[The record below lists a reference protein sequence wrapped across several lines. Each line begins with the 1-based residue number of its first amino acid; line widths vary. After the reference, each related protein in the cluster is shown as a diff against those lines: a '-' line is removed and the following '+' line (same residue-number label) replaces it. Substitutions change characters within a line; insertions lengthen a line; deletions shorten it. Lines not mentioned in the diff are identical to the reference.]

1 MSILV
6 TGATGKVG
14 RRLAEHLRTAGVP
27 HKLAARHPTGE
38 AGIAFDW
45 WDRATWA
52 ATLDG
57 ASAVYLIAPR
67 GDFAPVMI
75 DLVREAMAAGARRFV
90 LQSGSPVPPGAP
102 GTGTVHAWLAENAAE
117 WAVLRPSW
125 FMQNFTEALNGQT
138 IRAESAFYTA
148 AGDGRVAFI
157 DAHDIAGAGLRRA
170 HGGQPLN
177 ADAILTGP
185 RAISYDEAA
194 AIIGK
199 VLGRPIEH
207 RRVTPAEVAR
217 RHVENG
223 VPEMT
228 AQMLGFADVA
238 ISNGAEDRV
247 TGEVEAT
254 FGRGAHFLRGL
265 RGARRGGVGLKRI
278 PSPSCGRRWQAKPDG

>member
-14 RRLAEHLRTAGVP
+14 RRLAEQLRGAG
-27 HKLAARHPTGE
+27 LAHRVASRHPSGE
-38 AGIAFDW
+38 AAVFLDW
-45 WDRATWA
+45 WDRATWPA
-52 ATLDG
+52 ALNG
-57 ASAVYLIAPR
+57 VSAVYLIAPR

-75 DLVREAMAAGARRFV
+75 DFVREASAAGARRFV

-102 GTGTVHAWLAENAAE
+102 GTGAVHAWLSENARE

-138 IRAESAFYTA
+138 IRAENAFYTA
-148 AGDGRVAFI
+148 AEDGRVGFI
-157 DAHDIAGAGLRRA
+157 DTHDIAGAGFGALTA
-170 HGGQPLN
+170 PESLN

-185 RAISYDEAA
+185 RAITYDEAA
-194 AIIGK
+194 VIIGK
-199 VLGRPIEH
+199 VLGRQIEH

-217 RHVENG
+217 RHIENG

-247 TGEVEAT
+247 TDEVKRLSGVEPVSFEA
-254 FGRGAHFLRGL
+254 FA
-265 RGARRGGVGLKRI
+265 ARDAPAWG
-278 PSPSCGRRWQAKPDG
+278 